1 RLQTEI
7 SMKADKSLTQLAQGF
22 YEMEIP
28 FARTGVNSWNVAS
41 LPSSRISP
49 FAIPYFLIEDYDYT
63 LLIPDSLE
71 LVTPKK
77 NLEIRRDFGAMRIQL
92 SKDGNTVKIRRM
104 IEFVENEVNPLKYA
118 ELREIFIEWMD
129 PQNRKLIFKKK

>member
-1 RLQTEI
+1 
-7 SMKADKSLTQLAQGF
+7 
-22 YEMEIP
+22 
-28 FARTGVNSWNVAS
+28 
-41 LPSSRISP
+41 
-49 FAIPYFLIEDYDYT
+49 PYFLIEDYDYT